1 MNTEGCGALAVGG
14 GEGEEVDMVWFG
26 LESRD
31 DSSILGDF
39 TGEIIRIPLIV
50 DSNTDHYIECI
61 VTMNH
66 FEEYLI

>member
-39 TGEIIRIPLIV
+39 TGEIIRKNRIPLIV
-50 DSNTDHYIECI
+50 DSNTDDCLYGI
-61 VTMNH
+61 
-66 FEEYLI
+66 